1 MYYKNQMTP
10 VSEQTIMYKIVNK
23 TGNEVENGFNG
34 FGDALA
40 RLRQLN
46 KLGMKDVFVVDAKTK
61 VIYKRSSKN
70 RYAQKRVSGTQRFPS
85 HKKANGAIIAP
96 SFSQPLP
103 RL

>member
-1 MYYKNQMTP
+1 MYNKNQMIT

-46 KLGMKDVFVVDAKTK
+46 RLGMKDVFVVDAKTK

-70 RYAQKRVSGTQRFPS
+70 RYAQKWASGTHQ
-85 HKKANGAIIAP
+85 
-96 SFSQPLP
+96 
-103 RL
+103 